1 MMPSKFP
8 ELRVF
13 GQRVRARRSEL
24 GLSQEELASRADL
37 HRTYISSLEQGRRNV
52 AIHNIVRL
60 AEALEVD
67 PAALV
72 EGLTSH

>member
-1 MMPSKFP
+1 MPSKFP
-8 ELRVF
+8 ELQVF
-13 GQRVRARRSEL
+13 GQRVRARRLEL
-24 GLSQEELASRADL
+24 RLSQEELAARADL

-72 EGLTSH
+72 EGLTSR